1 MTTVATPT
9 TEERLERLSEQVAYL
24 VEDAERRRLE
34 RDRWSDLAHDAG
46 PIARL
51 AMDAATEQFES
62 LDVDLE
68 DLARFAKTT
77 ATALPRLEALL
88 AQLDS
93 MSELAGTAAGLAKP
107 AMDMVTARLTEADEK
122 GYFNFAK
129 GGLDVVDHVV
139 TSFTED
145 DVKALGENIVLILNT
160 VKDMTQPEVMTMLRR
175 TINTVQGQEED
186 TEPPSLFALLRD
198 MREPEVR
205 RGLSRLLA
213 ALRSMGQER

>member
-1 MTTVATPT
+1 MTTLATPT
-9 TEERLERLSEQVAYL
+9 MEERLERLSEQVAYL
-24 VEDAERRRLE
+24 VDDADRRRLE
-34 RDRWSDLAHDAG
+34 RERWSDLAHDVS
-46 PIARL
+46 PIARQ
-51 AMDAATEQFES
+51 AMDAATEQFGA
-62 LDVDLE
+62 LDLSLE
-68 DLARFAKTT
+68 DLAGFAKT
-77 ATALPRLEALL
+77 AAAALPRLEALL

-107 AMDMVTARLTEADEK
+107 AMDMVTSRLAEADEK
-122 GYFNFAK
+122 GYFTFAR

-139 TSFTED
+139 TSFTEE

-175 TINTVQGQEED
+175 TISTVQGQEEK
-186 TEPPSLFALLRD
+186 EPPSLFALVRD
-198 MREPEVR
+198 MRDPEVR